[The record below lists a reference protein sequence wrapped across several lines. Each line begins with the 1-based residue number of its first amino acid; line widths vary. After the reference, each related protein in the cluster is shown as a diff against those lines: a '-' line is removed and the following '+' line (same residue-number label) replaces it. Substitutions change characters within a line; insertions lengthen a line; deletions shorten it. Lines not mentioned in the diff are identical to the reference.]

1 MRSLQADPKGNTLPE
16 EDARL
21 FVEALSGL
29 RVLLDWQPP
38 LVEKLLS
45 YEGAPPECTLQRL
58 STTRQANTCH
68 PRHVPLHCAQQRAS

>member
-1 MRSLQADPKGNTLPE
+1 MCFPIATEWHKFIMRSLQADPKGNTLPE

-45 YEGAPPECTLQRL
+45 YEGAPPGCYE
-58 STTRQANTCH
+58 SATTCIK
-68 PRHVPLHCAQQRAS
+68 L